1 MNAGRKDKEVI
12 KADMQSSIKQIIKK
26 ERPEGKD
33 REEIKQFTIGKTST
47 VLFLILHL
55 ENMTSLIR
63 LELSMF

>member
-33 REEIKQFTIGKTST
+33 REEIKQFTIG
-47 VLFLILHL
+47 
-55 ENMTSLIR
+55 N
-63 LELSMF
+63 